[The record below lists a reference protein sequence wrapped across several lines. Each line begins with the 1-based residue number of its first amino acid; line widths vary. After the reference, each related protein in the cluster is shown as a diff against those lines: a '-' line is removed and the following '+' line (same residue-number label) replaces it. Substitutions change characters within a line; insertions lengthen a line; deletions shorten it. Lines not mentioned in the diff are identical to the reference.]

1 MDVAH
6 KLDCEWPHLASGRV
20 AEVFPRWRRQQPQLR
35 RFRSPHNLLAF
46 LHSAPAEQTDGPLLA
61 LLTLARTDRLAGR
74 TLLQWLLPAL
84 KTRADRIAFPCQRR
98 DEVWEALLYSGWE
111 VICCYPLERR
121 RARVA
126 ANLVLDVLHHTT
138 QELHHHRRYSHA
150 IDEDR
155 RGWLFSTKPG
165 RDGEASALDRQPSEP
180 VAPARQV
187 PVEAVVLEGVAA
199 GVIVERDA
207 DLILRTR
214 VDGIRLRL
222 IARTLGVSY
231 EALLKRR
238 QRAEAALRS
247 LLARQSDVRKA
258 SLFAPVSTAGPI
270 PLPHRTRA
278 DSTFRLDADA
288 GRAA

>member
-1 MDVAH
+1 MDVAYQ
-6 KLDCEWPHLASGRV
+6 LDREWSRLAR
-20 AEVFPRWRRQQPQLR
+20 AEIARALPGWQKQQPQLC
-35 RFRSPHNLLAF
+35 RFGSSHQLLVF
-46 LHSAPAEQTDGPLLA
+46 LHSAPAEQTDAPLLA
-61 LLTLARTDRLAGR
+61 LLALARTDRLAGR

-84 KTRADRIAFPCQRR
+84 KTRADRIAYPCQRR
-98 DEVWEALLYSGWE
+98 DEVWEALLYFAWE

-138 QELHHHRRYSHA
+138 QELHHRRHSHG
-150 IDEDR
+150 IDEDGR
-155 RGWLFSTKPG
+155 AWLFSTKPG
-165 RDGEASALDRQPSEP
+165 RDGEASALDGQPSEP
-180 VAPARQV
+180 VAPPRPV

-199 GVIVERDA
+199 GVIAERDA

-222 IARTLGVSY
+222 IARTLGVNY

-258 SLFAPVSTAGPI
+258 SLFEPVSTAGPI

-278 DSTFRLDADA
+278 DSTLRLDADA